1 VSTKNGFPAFYRSAL
16 IAEDCLAELGDPPAK
31 TVKRKTGVETNIV
44 GCRLLLS
51 NQPRRSAKMQFPSR
65 PAWEMNDGTVTFPPH
80 TSLIGTTSG
89 SLQGP
94 SLSAVEETKHWES
107 KTSIGTSQNS
117 RSKRKGHHCFVG

>member
-44 GCRLLLS
+44 GCRPLLS

-80 TSLIGTTSG
+80 TSLVDNTSG
-89 SLQGP
+89 SLGGP
-94 SLSAVEETKHWES
+94 SLSGVEETKQSET
-107 KTSIGTSQNS
+107 KTSIGTSQIQNRK
-117 RSKRKGHHCFVG
+117 RSSLLCG